1 MHCLGRDGGNS
12 IGPHGSPSRHGLP
25 VGASLHAGGVLGA
38 RGAARGRTPRAHRGG
53 AVRGSATDRSAQHR
67 HRQLEPDL
75 QPVPR
80 CPPRRRPALRAPR
93 RRLAARL
100 ADLARARPVPGDGGA
115 AANDGCGSPRHG
127 GPRGRSALRRVRH
140 LRSDRESGHV
150 RGPRRARAVARRPRA
165 AGDRA
170 ARPRGGQVAGR
181 RRARRVRGVRGRGLP
196 RPDRRSRGHLRARLD
211 PVEGRA
217 QGLASP
223 PRRVSHRK
231 PMSPLRQSPYLVGID
246 EALAEI
252 RAGRMVILMDDEDR
266 ENEGDLCVAAERV
279 TAEHVNFMA
288 THGRGLICLSLT
300 EERCEQLGLPMMV
313 SENRA
318 PLGTAFTVSIDARQ
332 GITRGI
338 SAVDRATTI
347 RTAIRADATP
357 ADLVTPG
364 HVFPL
369 RARRGGV
376 LVRAGQTEGAVDLAR
391 LAGFVPGG
399 VICEILREDGTMAR
413 LADLEAFA
421 ARHGLKITTIADL
434 IEYRSRHDSLVHR
447 RAEAR
452 ITTRHGGDFRA
463 LVYTTDVDEAEHLVL
478 VKGDI
483 RPDEPVLARP
493 HLEYLPGDV
502 FAYRERD
509 TRSLLQKAMERIAAE
524 GKGVILYLR
533 RDGRSLDLFSEARA
547 DTVRA
552 PSTALGSSW
561 LANFREFGIGAQ
573 ILRDEIG
580 RASCRERV
588 ESTVVDGSLKKKGG
602 Q

>member
-1 MHCLGRDGGNS
+1 M
-12 IGPHGSPSRHGLP
+12 
-25 VGASLHAGGVLGA
+25 
-38 RGAARGRTPRAHRGG
+38 
-53 AVRGSATDRSAQHR
+53 
-67 HRQLEPDL
+67 
-75 QPVPR
+75 
-80 CPPRRRPALRAPR
+80 APR
-93 RRLAARL
+93 RK
-100 ADLARARPVPGDGGA
+100 
-115 AANDGCGSPRHG
+115 SP
-127 GPRGRSALRRVRH
+127 
-140 LRSDRESGHV
+140 HV
-150 RGPRRARAVARRPRA
+150 
-165 AGDRA
+165 
-170 ARPRGGQVAGR
+170 
-181 RRARRVRGVRGRGLP
+181 
-196 RPDRRSRGHLRARLD
+196 
-211 PVEGRA
+211 
-217 QGLASP
+217 
-223 PRRVSHRK
+223 
-231 PMSPLRQSPYLVGID
+231 VGIE
-246 EALAEI
+246 EALAEL
-252 RAGRMVILMDDEDR
+252 RAGRMVVLMDDEDR

-279 TAEHVNFMA
+279 TAEHINFMA
-288 THGRGLICLSLT
+288 THGRGLVCLSLT
-300 EERCEQLGLPMMV
+300 EQRCEQLGLPMMV

-357 ADLVTPG
+357 ADVVTPG

-391 LAGFVPGG
+391 LAGFVPAG

-413 LADLEAFA
+413 LADLEDFA

-483 RPDEPVLARP
+483 RPDEPVLVRP

-533 RDGRSLDLFSEARA
+533 RDGRGLDLFSSGQGDSA
-547 DTVRA
+547 RA
-552 PSTALGSSW
+552 PSTALASW
-561 LANFREFGIGAQ
+561 LENFREFGIGAQ
-573 ILRDEIG
+573 ILRDVGVGKIRWLTNRPLRLVSLPGYGLEIVDSVPLALDEPE
-580 RASCRERV
+580 ASTAPARP
-588 ESTVVDGSLKKKGG
+588 GKLLKLR
-602 Q
+602 

>member
-1 MHCLGRDGGNS
+1 
-12 IGPHGSPSRHGLP
+12 
-25 VGASLHAGGVLGA
+25 
-38 RGAARGRTPRAHRGG
+38 
-53 AVRGSATDRSAQHR
+53 
-67 HRQLEPDL
+67 
-75 QPVPR
+75 
-80 CPPRRRPALRAPR
+80 
-93 RRLAARL
+93 
-100 ADLARARPVPGDGGA
+100 
-115 AANDGCGSPRHG
+115 
-127 GPRGRSALRRVRH
+127 
-140 LRSDRESGHV
+140 
-150 RGPRRARAVARRPRA
+150 
-165 AGDRA
+165 
-170 ARPRGGQVAGR
+170 
-181 RRARRVRGVRGRGLP
+181 
-196 RPDRRSRGHLRARLD
+196 
-211 PVEGRA
+211 
-217 QGLASP
+217 
-223 PRRVSHRK
+223 
-231 PMSPLRQSPYLVGID
+231 
-246 EALAEI
+246 
-252 RAGRMVILMDDEDR
+252 MDDEDR

-279 TAEHVNFMA
+279 TAEHINFMA
-288 THGRGLICLSLT
+288 THGRGLVCLSLT
-300 EERCEQLGLPMMV
+300 EQRCEQLGLPMMV

-357 ADLVTPG
+357 ADVVTPG

-391 LAGFVPGG
+391 LAGFVPAG

-413 LADLEAFA
+413 LADLEDFA

-483 RPDEPVLARP
+483 RPDEPVLVRP

-533 RDGRSLDLFSEARA
+533 RDGRGLDLFSSGQGDSA
-547 DTVRA
+547 RA
-552 PSTALGSSW
+552 PSTALASW
-561 LANFREFGIGAQ
+561 LENFREFGIGAQ
-573 ILRDEIG
+573 ILRDVGVGKIRWLTNRPLRLVSLPGYGLEIVDSVPLALDEPE
-580 RASCRERV
+580 ASTAPARP
-588 ESTVVDGSLKKKGG
+588 GKLLKLR
-602 Q
+602 

>member
-1 MHCLGRDGGNS
+1 M
-12 IGPHGSPSRHGLP
+12 
-25 VGASLHAGGVLGA
+25 
-38 RGAARGRTPRAHRGG
+38 
-53 AVRGSATDRSAQHR
+53 
-67 HRQLEPDL
+67 
-75 QPVPR
+75 
-80 CPPRRRPALRAPR
+80 APR
-93 RRLAARL
+93 RK
-100 ADLARARPVPGDGGA
+100 
-115 AANDGCGSPRHG
+115 SP
-127 GPRGRSALRRVRH
+127 
-140 LRSDRESGHV
+140 HV
-150 RGPRRARAVARRPRA
+150 
-165 AGDRA
+165 
-170 ARPRGGQVAGR
+170 
-181 RRARRVRGVRGRGLP
+181 
-196 RPDRRSRGHLRARLD
+196 
-211 PVEGRA
+211 
-217 QGLASP
+217 
-223 PRRVSHRK
+223 
-231 PMSPLRQSPYLVGID
+231 VGIE
-246 EALAEI
+246 EALAEL
-252 RAGRMVILMDDEDR
+252 RAGRMIVLMDDEDR

-279 TAEHVNFMA
+279 TAEHINFMA
-288 THGRGLICLSLT
+288 THGRGLVCLSLT

-338 SAVDRATTI
+338 SAVDRATTV

-357 ADLVTPG
+357 ADVVTPG

-391 LAGFVPGG
+391 LAGFVPAG
-399 VICEILREDGTMAR
+399 VICEILRDDGTMAR

-483 RPDEPVLARP
+483 RPDEPVLVRP

-533 RDGRSLDLFSEARA
+533 RDGRGLDLFSSGQGDSA
-547 DTVRA
+547 RA
-552 PSTALGSSW
+552 PSTALASW
-561 LANFREFGIGAQ
+561 LENFREFGIGAQ
-573 ILRDEIG
+573 ILRDVGVGKIRWLTNRPLRLVSLPGYGLEIVDSVPLALDEPA
-580 RASCRERV
+580 ASAAPPRP
-588 ESTVVDGSLKKKGG
+588 GKLLKLR
-602 Q
+602 